1 MWKPISVLVILIAF
15 FVGGY
20 MQNSVSEKKPERNEN
35 NQLELEIW
43 TDRGKD
49 ALLYS
54 QGETMEFY
62 LRTNQPCYVQ
72 LLYSLAD
79 GRKTVLVD
87 NLKINLESV
96 NQSLS
101 VNDLL
106 GLDFVC
112 SSPFG
117 TERMIALSRNRPFDK
132 LETFEE
138 NGYLF
143 IVNGKLNQLRNT
155 VQGTKGSKQSK
166 QNDQALKQA
175 EAKLMITTVQY
186 AS

>member
-1 MWKPISVLVILIAF
+1 
-15 FVGGY
+15 
-20 MQNSVSEKKPERNEN
+20 
-35 NQLELEIW
+35 
-43 TDRGKD
+43 
-49 ALLYS
+49 
-54 QGETMEFY
+54 MEFY

-72 LLYSLAD
+72 LLYNLAD

-117 TERMIALSRNRPFDK
+117 TEEMIALSRNRPFDK

-143 IVNGKLNQLRNT
+143 IVNGKLNHLRDT

-175 EAKLMITTVQY
+175 EAKLMITTVQF
-186 AS
+186 AF

>member
-1 MWKPISVLVILIAF
+1 MKKINSNYRFGQTVAKMCCYTAKERQWSFIYELTSLVTSA
-15 FVGGY
+15 
-20 MQNSVSEKKPERNEN
+20 SS
-35 NQLELEIW
+35 
-43 TDRGKD
+43 
-49 ALLYS
+49 
-54 QGETMEFY
+54 
-62 LRTNQPCYVQ
+62 
-72 LLYSLAD
+72 
-79 GRKTVLVD
+79 TVLVD

-117 TERMIALSRNRPFDK
+117 NEGMIALSRNQPFDK

-143 IVNGKLNQLRNT
+143 IVNGKLNHLRDT

-175 EAKLMITTVQY
+175 EAKLMITTVQ
-186 AS
+186 SVF

>member
-1 MWKPISVLVILIAF
+1 
-15 FVGGY
+15 
-20 MQNSVSEKKPERNEN
+20 
-35 NQLELEIW
+35 
-43 TDRGKD
+43 
-49 ALLYS
+49 
-54 QGETMEFY
+54 MEFY

-87 NLKINLESV
+87 NLKINLENV

-117 TERMIALSRNRPFDK
+117 TEGMIALSRNQSFDK

-143 IVNGKLNQLRNT
+143 IVNGKLNHLRDT
-155 VQGTKGSKQSK
+155 VQGIKGSKQSK

-175 EAKLMITTVQY
+175 EAKLMITTVRS
-186 AS
+186 AF

>member
-54 QGETMEFY
+54 QGEIMEFY
-62 LRTNQPCYVQ
+62 LRTNEPCYVQ
-72 LLYSLAD
+72 LIYSLAD

-117 TERMIALSRNRPFDK
+117 TEGMIALSCNQPFDK

-143 IVNGKLNQLRNT
+143 IVNGKLNHLRDT
-155 VQGTKGSKQSK
+155 VQGTKGSKQRK

-175 EAKLMITTVQY
+175 EAKLMITTVRS
-186 AS
+186 AF

>member
-1 MWKPISVLVILIAF
+1 MKKINSNYRFGQTVAKMCCYTAKERQWSFIYELTSLVTSA
-15 FVGGY
+15 
-20 MQNSVSEKKPERNEN
+20 SS
-35 NQLELEIW
+35 
-43 TDRGKD
+43 
-49 ALLYS
+49 
-54 QGETMEFY
+54 
-62 LRTNQPCYVQ
+62 
-72 LLYSLAD
+72 
-79 GRKTVLVD
+79 TVLVD

-112 SSPFG
+112 SSPFRN
-117 TERMIALSRNRPFDK
+117 ERMIVLSRNRPFDK

-138 NGYLF
+138 NDYLF
-143 IVNGKLNQLRNT
+143 LVNGKLNQLKDT

>member
-1 MWKPISVLVILIAF
+1 
-15 FVGGY
+15 
-20 MQNSVSEKKPERNEN
+20 
-35 NQLELEIW
+35 
-43 TDRGKD
+43 
-49 ALLYS
+49 
-54 QGETMEFY
+54 MEFY
-62 LRTNQPCYVQ
+62 LRTNQPCYVR
-72 LLYSLAD
+72 LLFSLAD

-96 NQSLS
+96 NQPLS

-117 TERMIALSRNRPFDK
+117 TEGMIALSRNRPFDK

-143 IVNGKLNQLRNT
+143 IVNGKLNQLRT
-155 VQGTKGSKQSK
+155 QFKVQKDPNRANRMIKHW
-166 QNDQALKQA
+166 NRP
-175 EAKLMITTVQY
+175 KL
-186 AS
+186 S

>member
-1 MWKPISVLVILIAF
+1 M
-15 FVGGY
+15 
-20 MQNSVSEKKPERNEN
+20 
-35 NQLELEIW
+35 
-43 TDRGKD
+43 
-49 ALLYS
+49 
-54 QGETMEFY
+54 
-62 LRTNQPCYVQ
+62 
-72 LLYSLAD
+72 
-79 GRKTVLVD
+79 
-87 NLKINLESV
+87 
-96 NQSLS
+96 
-101 VNDLL
+101 
-106 GLDFVC
+106 C

-117 TERMIALSRNRPFDK
+117 TEGMIALSRNRPFDK

-143 IVNGKLNQLRNT
+143 IVNGKLNQLRDT

>member
-1 MWKPISVLVILIAF
+1 MKKINSNYRFGQTVAKMCCYTAKERQWSFIYELTSLVTSA
-15 FVGGY
+15 
-20 MQNSVSEKKPERNEN
+20 SS
-35 NQLELEIW
+35 
-43 TDRGKD
+43 
-49 ALLYS
+49 
-54 QGETMEFY
+54 
-62 LRTNQPCYVQ
+62 
-72 LLYSLAD
+72 
-79 GRKTVLVD
+79 TVLVD

-117 TERMIALSRNRPFDK
+117 TEGMIALSRNQPFDK

-138 NGYLF
+138 NDYLF
-143 IVNGKLNQLRNT
+143 LVNGKLNQLKDT

-175 EAKLMITTVQY
+175 EAKLMITTVQS
-186 AS
+186 AF